1 MGVLEQYAKNVKALK
16 QACRDLSGIADK
28 LDNNYAYKT
37 DFRELYTDSQFVDV
51 IKELE
56 DNRYEVSIIGSFN
69 VGKSTFINAI
79 LGREILPSRLKRCT
93 TTSTYIEYS
102 KDAEIIVTYKDN
114 HVDTIKIDNKYSS
127 DLLAQYVSEDHFNPD
142 IMQVNIKFPLQIC
155 KDGLVLIDTPGF
167 SSPNE
172 IHDDIT
178 NAVLKHSKAII
189 VLMLAKQ
196 VGNKQEMFYL
206 QHYLNEVLTSYNLAH
221 KDSVNILFIINQ
233 MDSIRDC
240 DIDDAY
246 AGLDDVLDKIYF
258 SDQKKTKLSD
268 VASKCAVSSIYE
280 LYYKKYGKDYK
291 AFLEAVKNKETEKID
306 SNIKEEVE
314 ETKTLDPL
322 HQMSNFDSV
331 YEQFNSG
338 FFKLACSQEKLLKA
352 KTVVRNACM
361 AIKNSVHEFKIVRE
375 NDPGLQRLQEKTEQ
389 LKQKLETLNEE
400 AKPVKVQFKN
410 DADKCKVLSL
420 NEKKDLVDR
429 IHEEVLKDLSSQ
441 YIDIIRADGAKYA
454 IETVNIKIAQE
465 INRFIQEKE
474 KMLFGYREKTIKALE
489 KIIDEQFELLYKIE
503 FMNYENLEYR
513 FVFDTNSIE
522 KKGLGELIEDEQN
535 RYGKFFG
542 FVKGLVKKTIT
553 ELTEINEDKVR
564 NRIKETISAVLYS
577 DQMDELYI
585 KVKKQIGEQVD
596 IAVKVS
602 LEEFEKVIAECYQIK
617 KAALESSNKM
627 KKMTEAEIQKCIKEL
642 AKFEKKSDNILEKI
656 NNKIGGA

>member
-1 MGVLEQYAKNVKALK
+1 MGVLEHYAKNVKSLK
-16 QACRDLSGIADK
+16 QACRDLSGVADK

-37 DFRELYTDSQFVDV
+37 DFQELYTESQFVD
-51 IKELE
+51 IIRELE

-93 TTSTYIEYS
+93 STSTYIEYA

-114 HVDTIKIDNKYSS
+114 RTDVIKIDNNYTSEM
-127 DLLAQYVSEDHFNPD
+127 LAKYVSEDHFNPD
-142 IMQVNIKFPLQIC
+142 ITRVNIRFPLPIC

-172 IHDDIT
+172 IHDEIT
-178 NAVLKHSKAII
+178 NSVLRNSKAII

-196 VGNKQEMFYL
+196 VGNRQEMFYL

-233 MDSIRDC
+233 MDSIRDSE
-240 DIDDAY
+240 IEDAFG
-246 AGLDDVLDKIYF
+246 ALDEILDKVCF
-258 SDQKKTKLSD
+258 ADQERTKLSE
-268 VASKCAVSSIYE
+268 VASKCAVSSVYE

-291 AFLEAVKNKETEKID
+291 TFLEAVKNKETEKID
-306 SNIKEEVE
+306 SNVKEEIE
-314 ETKTLDPL
+314 ESKSLEIL
-322 HQMSNFDSV
+322 HKLSNFDAV

-352 KTVVRNACM
+352 KTVIRNACM
-361 AIKNSVHEFKIVRE
+361 AIKNSIHEFKIIRE
-375 NDPGLQRLQEKTEQ
+375 NDPGLLRLAEKTEQ

-400 AKPVKVQFKN
+400 AKPVKAQFKS
-410 DADKCKVLSL
+410 DADKCKILSL
-420 NEKKDLVDR
+420 NEKRDLVDA
-429 IHEEVLKDLSSQ
+429 IYEEVLKDLNSQ
-441 YIDIIRADGAKYA
+441 YIDIIRADGAKYV

-474 KMLFGYREKTIKALE
+474 RMLYSFREKAISSLE
-489 KIIDEQFELLYKIE
+489 KIIDEQFELQYKIE
-503 FMNYENLEYR
+503 FLNYENLEYR
-513 FVFDTNSIE
+513 FVFDTNNIE

-535 RYGKFFG
+535 RYGKLFG
-542 FVKGLVKKTIT
+542 FVKGLLKKTIT
-553 ELTEINEDKVR
+553 ELAEMNEEKVR
-564 NRIKETISAVLYS
+564 NRIKETINKVLYS

-596 IAVKVS
+596 LAVQNS
-602 LEEFEKVIAECYQIK
+602 INEFDKIIEECYQIK
-617 KAALESSNKM
+617 KSALDSSLKM
-627 KKMTEAEIQKCIKEL
+627 KKMTEAEIQKCLKEL
-642 AKFEKKSDNILEKI
+642 AKFEKKADNILERLNSKL
-656 NNKIGGA
+656 